1 MFLYQLTNKSFVLFV
16 IFCCFKTI
24 MKYSFLNKPISS
36 MASNEDQ
43 DTILEERCI
52 IIDSRDRDRTKYPN
66 TNNFQIKIRGS
77 DTDIGVVEYECR
89 NIKSIELMKCVIP
102 SSVIN
107 GTTGVPYLILEIPE
121 LDTLYHGTNR
131 NLDNAFGYLSP
142 QDIIGTK
149 FVGCKYENL
158 CKRIYEP
165 AMGSLGSMTIKIR
178 RPNGELFNFG
188 SDTIQPN
195 AVNDDVQVMLIF
207 KITAIRPN
215 RRHLQPQM
223 I

>member
-1 MFLYQLTNKSFVLFV
+1 
-16 IFCCFKTI
+16 
-24 MKYSFLNKPISS
+24 MKYTFLNQPTLQ
-36 MASNEDQ
+36 MASREDQ
-43 DTILEERCI
+43 DTVLEERCI
-52 IIDSRDRDRTKYPN
+52 IIDSRDRDRTKYPDS
-66 TNNFQIKIRGS
+66 NNFQIKIRGS
-77 DTDIGVVEYECR
+77 DQDVGVVEYECR
-89 NIKSIELMKCVIP
+89 NIKSIELMKCVMP

-121 LDTLYHGTNR
+121 LDALYHGTNR
-131 NLDNAFGYLSP
+131 HLDSGFGYLSP
-142 QDIIGTK
+142 QDSIGTK

-165 AMGSLGSMTIKIR
+165 ALGSLGSMTIKIR

-188 SDTIQPN
+188 TDTSPPT

-207 KITAIRPN
+207 RIIAIRPN
-215 RRHLQPQM
+215 RQQLRPQM